1 MMSKNVLLLILLLFS
16 SAGYS
21 QHKSNYTSRRLLLR
35 DEGLSQI
42 SFVDFKNPTAN
53 WYLSVPK
60 GRDLQLIGDNLFLI
74 GTETGFE
81 EREIK
86 TGKKVFELTTFPGT
100 IAARR
105 LRNGNTLLT
114 GLNWQDKK
122 GIVLLEVNKEG
133 KILHQINYPKYGY
146 VRLVRETWSN
156 TYLLTSDTLVLEGNK
171 EGTVKW
177 EAKIKSE
184 KRPHA
189 WQPIRLANG
198 NTVVSTGYGGNIQIF
213 SANGSL
219 IKEITG
225 PDNVKPNFY
234 AGLQI
239 LKNGNFLVTNW
250 QGHGPGH
257 GDSGTQLLEYN
268 PEGNLVWSWKQEAFR
283 YSSLQG
289 VIALDG
295 LNLKL
300 LHIEGA
306 QGNLVPV
313 KEK

>member
-1 MMSKNVLLLILLLFS
+1 MRYTIFLCSLVFAL
-16 SAGYS
+16 SASGQS
-21 QHKSNYTSRRLLLR
+21 QTEHRSHQLLLR
-35 DEGLSQI
+35 DEGLSQV
-42 SFVDFKNPTAN
+42 SFVDFKNPIAN
-53 WYLSVPK
+53 WYLQVPK
-60 GRDLQLIGDNLFLI
+60 GRDLQLIGNNLFLI
-74 GTETGFE
+74 GTESGFE

-86 TGKKVFELTTFPGT
+86 TGKKVFELTSFPGT

-105 LRNGNTLLT
+105 LRNGNTLIT

-122 GIVLLEVNKEG
+122 GIVLLEVNKAG
-133 KILHQINYPKYGY
+133 TIQHLINYPTYDY
-146 VRLVRETWSN
+146 VRLARETMTN
-156 TYLLTSDTLVLEGNK
+156 TYVITSDTVVFEGDK
-171 EGTVKW
+171 TGAIKW

-198 NTVVSTGYGGNIQIF
+198 NTVVSAGYGGNIQIF
-213 SANGSL
+213 SSNGNLVKS
-219 IKEITG
+219 ITG
-225 PDNVKPNFY
+225 PDDVKPNFY

-257 GDSGTQLLEYN
+257 GDSGTQLLEYSAD
-268 PEGNLVWSWKQEAFR
+268 GKLVWSWKQDASK

-295 LNLKL
+295 LNPKF

-306 QGNLVPV
+306 DGKLIPI
-313 KEK
+313 KGK